1 MNSPITLS
9 GIAFRPK
16 AKAPMQTKT
25 QSMITRV
32 AGVEG
37 DARGKPGKRQ
47 VTVLSQEQWQLA
59 CEELNSP
66 LPWTIR
72 RANLLIA
79 GFAFDASM
87 VGKQI
92 KIGQLI
98 LVITGETDPCQK
110 MDSQH
115 QGLTKALTP
124 DWRGGVCCTVLAD
137 GRVNVGDLV
146 QIVN

>member
-1 MNSPITLS
+1 MHNPIKLI

-25 QSMITRV
+25 QSMISKV
-32 AGVEG
+32 AGVEH

-47 VTVLSQEQWQLA
+47 VTILSQEQWQRA
-59 CEELNSP
+59 CDELSTP

-72 RANLLIA
+72 RANLLIE
-79 GFAFDASM
+79 GFEFDANM

-98 LVITGETDPCQK
+98 LVVTGETDPCHK
-110 MDSQH
+110 MDSQF

-124 DWRGGVCCTVLAD
+124 DWRGGVCCTVIAD
-137 GRVNVGDLV
+137 GRVQLGDV
-146 QIVN
+146 IKISN

>member
-1 MNSPITLS
+1 MVTPITLC

-16 AKAPMQTKT
+16 VKTPMQTKT
-25 QSMITRV
+25 QAMITRV
-32 AGVEG
+32 AGVDG

-59 CEELNSP
+59 CNELSTS
-66 LPWTIR
+66 LPWTTR
-72 RANLLIA
+72 RANLLIE
-79 GFAFDASM
+79 GFEFDASM

-98 LVITGETDPCQK
+98 LLINGETDPCYK
-110 MDSQH
+110 MDNQF

-124 DWRGGVCCTVLAD
+124 DWHGGVCCSVLAD
-137 GRVNVGDLV
+137 GRVSLGDAV
-146 QIVN
+146 QIVV

>member
-1 MNSPITLS
+1 MHNPIKLI

-25 QSMITRV
+25 QSMISKV
-32 AGVEG
+32 AGIDG

-47 VTVLSQEQWQLA
+47 VTILSQQQWQQA
-59 CEELNSP
+59 CDELSTA

-72 RANLLIA
+72 RANLLIE
-79 GFAFDASM
+79 GFVFDANM

-98 LVITGETDPCQK
+98 LVVTGETDPCHK
-110 MDSQH
+110 MDSQF

-124 DWRGGVCCTVLAD
+124 DWRGGVCCTVIAD
-137 GRVNVGDLV
+137 GRVRVGDIV
-146 QIVN
+146 QISN

>member
-1 MNSPITLS
+1 MQTMIKLI

-16 AKAPMQTKT
+16 AKAPIQTKT
-25 QSMITRV
+25 QSMISKV
-32 AGVEG
+32 AGVDG

-47 VTVLSQEQWQLA
+47 VTILSQEQWQQA
-59 CEELNSP
+59 CDELHTS

-72 RANLLIA
+72 RANLLIE
-79 GFAFDASM
+79 GFEFDANM

-98 LVITGETDPCQK
+98 LVVTSETDPCHK
-110 MDSQH
+110 MDSQF

-124 DWRGGVCCTVLAD
+124 DWRGGVCCTVIAD
-137 GRVNVGDLV
+137 GRVQIGDIV
-146 QIVN
+146 QISN